1 MPAVSRES
9 RGAGGARAALAAGFS
24 APRSCAMPSAEA
36 AGARPGLLAPSDTVL
51 RATAADG
58 SLWLGLKSASRFG
71 RGDAYRGGTVWPP
84 QAGTSRPAATP
95 ALSPWGRAR
104 EGTVELEELEDF
116 PNPFT
121 HGVPFDRELVDLAEP
136 KAWRAWVCACAE
148 EERAR
153 RQHSEAEQALERR
166 EKEYRDALRRGSVPV
181 GMPLVDLYAVST
193 GSPPPFISNPFWPA
207 LEAAR
212 DKKTNCWQR
221 AEASVRARL
230 GDRSLRAFGRP
241 ETIAAPRRWI
251 APHVAQYLKPAKGN
265 AGPGVAKCGNALY
278 VETTVFDSVGVPFD
292 QAAVAYADKAS
303 IRFAPRR
310 SKPMRPLGSRI
321 AGGVGYAPPSR
332 RLELGRLAAARRC
345 ARDTARDPREEE
357 ALAALRLALADRLRA
372 GTLLAFRDGAA
383 EPLPAEDFAPGGRLG
398 DVGRWDAE
406 PGILVRPP
414 EPPSRTPFVAVA
426 EPSPPPVQKKGG
438 RHPHWDWKPFNERFV
453 NLRQEHPGCSDSDV
467 NEIMQQFARDHMKDR
482 HNNSPDKKTVWAQVK
497 KLRDE
502 ERGA

>member
-9 RGAGGARAALAAGFS
+9 RGAGGAPAALVAGFS
-24 APRSCAMPSAEA
+24 APRSCAVRSAEA
-36 AGARPGLLAPSDTVL
+36 AGARPGLLAPSNTVL

-104 EGTVELEELEDF
+104 EGTVEPEELEDF

-136 KAWRAWVCACAE
+136 EAWRAWVCACAE
-148 EERAR
+148 YERAR
-153 RQHSEAEQALERR
+153 RQHAEAEQARERR
-166 EKEYRDALRRGSVPV
+166 ERANRNALRRGSIPV
-181 GMPLVDLYAVST
+181 GMPLVDFYAVST
-193 GSPPPFISNPFWPA
+193 GSPPPFISNPFGPA
-207 LEAAR
+207 LERAGDEKR
-212 DKKTNCWQR
+212 DRWQR

-265 AGPGVAKCGNALY
+265 AGPGVAECGNALY

-292 QAAVAYADKAS
+292 QAAVAYEGEAS
-303 IRFAPRR
+303 FRFAPWR
-310 SKPMRPLGSRI
+310 SSPMRS
-321 AGGVGYAPPSR
+321 
-332 RLELGRLAAARRC
+332 LGRLAAARRC

-357 ALAALRLALADRLRA
+357 ALSALRLALADRLRA
-372 GTLLAFRDGAA
+372 GTLLAFREGAS